1 LFARVPWHIAQVVL
15 FEDEINETRAIH
27 SAAAGIGRAVF
38 VIEIARGQLE
48 RAGEKSL
55 HLRRIIVEAFDLIG

>member
-1 LFARVPWHIAQVVL
+1 MFARVPRHIADAVL

-27 SAAAGIGRAVF
+27 PAAAGIGRAVF

-48 RAGEKSL
+48 GGGEKPL
-55 HLRRIIVEAFDLIG
+55 HLRGIIVEALDLIR